1 MTTVW
6 IDPAELERT
15 AALLQSLSR
24 ELNELANELGPACCC
39 CEMPSSVAGYVTG
52 EVGSARSGAA
62 TAGTGY
68 LSAAN
73 DLTARAD
80 LVSADASLVG
90 AASAA
95 WGGGATMTIG
105 GGGTDWLTDMTT
117 PTTMTIGGGGT
128 DWLTDMAAP
137 TTMTIGGNSGGWL
150 SDMATPTS
158 FTVGGGTMPSW
169 YTALSGINSAS
180 MDPATLNILTSAMSG
195 GAAAATWFAPQ
206 GVSASDGPTGF
217 VYTDPS
223 GNSSTNIASFYA
235 DPISGDY
242 YTH

>member
-39 CEMPSSVAGYVTG
+39 CEMPASVAGYVTG
-52 EVGSARSGAA
+52 EIGSARSGAA

-105 GGGTDWLTDMTT
+105 GGGTDWLTDMAT
-117 PTTMTIGGGGT
+117 PTTMTIGGDT
-128 DWLTDMAAP
+128 
-137 TTMTIGGNSGGWL
+137 GGWL
-150 SDMATPTS
+150 SDMATPT
-158 FTVGGGTMPSW
+158 TATIGGGSMPSW
-169 YTALSGINSAS
+169 YTALSGVNSANL
-180 MDPATLNILTSAMSG
+180 DPATLNILTSAMSG
-195 GAAAATWFAPQ
+195 GAAAATWLAPQ
-206 GVSASDGPTGF
+206 GVTASDGPTGF

-223 GNSSTNIASFYA
+223 GNSSTNIGSFYA